1 MEREKFDQAP
11 IASVVDSIKKQ
22 KENEAANLEP
32 QKEKA
37 KTEFEETLNKTKEQL
52 NANKA
57 SIEAEIQ
64 QAIKSGK
71 KKIRIGA
78 SGSYTVNFR
87 GLEVT
92 GTSEAALQATQKWV
106 EENYGSEIR
115 VSTENQRYPGS
126 GGWPSGSADYL
137 VLSW

>member
-1 MEREKFDQAP
+1 MEREKFDQTPA
-11 IASVVDSIKKQ
+11 ASVVDSIRKQ
-22 KENEAANLEP
+22 KEDEVANIES

-52 NANKA
+52 DSNKA

-64 QAIKSGK
+64 QAIKLGK

-87 GLEVT
+87 GLDAT

>member
-1 MEREKFDQAP
+1 MEREKFDRAP
-11 IASVVDSIKKQ
+11 SASIVDSIKKQ
-22 KENEAANLEP
+22 KEDEAASSES

-37 KTEFEETLNKTKEQL
+37 KAEFEETFNKTKEQL
-52 NANKA
+52 DAQKS

-64 QAIKSGK
+64 EAIRLGK
-71 KKIRIGA
+71 KKVRIGA
-78 SGSYTVNFR
+78 SGSYTANFK
-87 GLEVT
+87 GLDVT

-106 EENYGSEIR
+106 EENYGNEIR